1 MTDMRVTMDPR
12 IMKELLLSQFLSGI
26 DPFGGTNDV
35 ASADEGNGLFAQLLG
50 GLLSS
55 SADSLGAGLGYN
67 SSLSDTD
74 LGLTGYSGL
83 AGYSGLTGLS
93 SSYSGYS
100 GLTSLTSGYSGLSG
114 TTGWPGLSGLTGLS
128 GYSGMQGLTAG
139 NGAASAYDGLI
150 AAASARYGVDPA
162 LIKGV
167 IQSESSFQ
175 PNAVSSA
182 GAKGLMQLMDGT
194 ARGLG
199 VTDSFDPAQ
208 NIDAGT
214 RYLSFLLRK
223 YDGNE
228 ATALAAYNAG
238 PGTIDRLGLRTNE
251 DVVARQSELPSE
263 TQAYV
268 RKVLE
273 ARLAWTSSL

>member
-26 DPFGGTNDV
+26 DPFGGTDDV
-35 ASADEGNGLFAQLLG
+35 ASANEGSGLFAQLLG
-50 GLLSS
+50 GLLNSP
-55 SADSLGAGLGYN
+55 ADSLGAGLGYD
-67 SSLSDTD
+67 SSLSDAN
-74 LGLTGYSGL
+74 LGLTGLSS
-83 AGYSGLTGLS
+83 GYSGLTG
-93 SSYSGYS
+93 
-100 GLTSLTSGYSGLSG
+100 LTSGYSGLSG
-114 TTGWPGLSGLTGLS
+114 TTGWPGLSGMTGLS
-128 GYSGMQGLTAG
+128 GYSGMQGLTDG
-139 NGAASAYDGLI
+139 IGAASAYDGLI

>member
-12 IMKELLLSQFLSGI
+12 VMKELLLSQFLSGI
-26 DPFGGTNDV
+26 DPFGGANDV
-35 ASADEGNGLFAQLLG
+35 ASADEGGGVFAQLLG
-50 GLLSS
+50 GLLDS
-55 SADSLGAGLGYN
+55 SADPLGSGFGDGM
-67 SSLSDTD
+67 SSVP
-74 LGLTGYSGL
+74 GTGSGWTGISGMTGL
-83 AGYSGLTGLS
+83 AGLSGTSGLSGMSGWTGLTGLS
-93 SSYSGYS
+93 SIAGH
-100 GLTSLTSGYSGLSG
+100 
-114 TTGWPGLSGLTGLS
+114 SGLTGLAAD
-128 GYSGMQGLTAG
+128 T
-139 NGAASAYDGLI
+139 GATSAYDGLI

-167 IQSESSFQ
+167 IQSESSFR
-175 PNAVSSA
+175 PDAVSSV

>member
-12 IMKELLLSQFLSGI
+12 IMKELLMSQFLSGI

-74 LGLTGYSGL
+74 L
-83 AGYSGLTGLS
+83 GLTGLS